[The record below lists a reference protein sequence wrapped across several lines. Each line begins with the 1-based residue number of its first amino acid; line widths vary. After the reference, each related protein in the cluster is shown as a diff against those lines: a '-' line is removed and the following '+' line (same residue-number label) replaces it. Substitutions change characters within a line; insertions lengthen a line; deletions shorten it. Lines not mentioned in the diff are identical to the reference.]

1 MECIT
6 ASDLNCLTLGIPFR
20 NPSHLDHCY
29 LTLQLLVLS
38 ILLLQ
43 GSNSAQSYP
52 YNLHLFFSNLTFG
65 LQALRALVSFSAF
78 FFREAIGL
86 FVQGF
91 LDPFFQ
97 LLGVVRLPFQFPHEE
112 NVQEHRCR
120 KNYDELELKFMFHF
134 LLLSLG
140 AKAKEHCM
148 GKAHVQPELAS
159 GINSIPPAG
168 MALIQQPG
176 RLTLVI
182 LLNFPVE
189 GR

>member
-1 MECIT
+1 MVRWSRLFELRPAWLFQKSRQP
-6 ASDLNCLTLGIPFR
+6 ASLLFESCVWSPSASCLGFLLPL
-20 NPSHLDHCY
+20 PS
-29 LTLQLLVLS
+29 S
-38 ILLLQ
+38 
-43 GSNSAQSYP
+43 GKQS
-52 YNLHLFFSNLTFG
+52 
-65 LQALRALVSFSAF
+65 
-78 FFREAIGL
+78 GL
-86 FVQGF
+86 FASFGQCF

-97 LLGVVRLPFQFPHEE
+97 LLGVVGLPFQFPHEE

>member
-1 MECIT
+1 LVSKRF
-6 ASDLNCLTLGIPFR
+6 APWIPFAA
-20 NPSHLDHCY
+20 S
-29 LTLQLLVLS
+29 
-38 ILLLQ
+38 
-43 GSNSAQSYP
+43 
-52 YNLHLFFSNLTFG
+52 
-65 LQALRALVSFSAF
+65 